1 MKKILT
7 FCALV
12 AISGG
17 CAEQKLTL
25 AELPK
30 PVVKSFGLAYPEI
43 EGERWVKENQKGKT
57 IYAAIYKKDG
67 KKSEVEFDEKGNF
80 VREKYK

>member
-1 MKKILT
+1 MKKIVT
-7 FCALV
+7 FWALV
-12 AISGG
+12 AILGG
-17 CAEQKLTL
+17 CAQQKLTV

-43 EGERWVKENQKGKT
+43 EEARWVKEIQKGKI

-67 KKSEVEFDEKGNF
+67 KKSEVEFDERGNF